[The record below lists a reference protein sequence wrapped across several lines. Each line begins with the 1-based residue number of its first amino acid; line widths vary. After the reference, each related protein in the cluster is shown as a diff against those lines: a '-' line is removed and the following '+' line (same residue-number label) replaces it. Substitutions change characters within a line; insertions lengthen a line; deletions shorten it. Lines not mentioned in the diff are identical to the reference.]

1 MSIRVREFTLIV
13 LFVVATM
20 FAPIV
25 NVAFADTQD
34 VRKVEA
40 QRNQIRAQINRLQRL
55 ERQENNKL
63 TKNQQKLENNQE
75 KLRKSQNL
83 YSKKQAN
90 IVKLQKDLNYYLNQ
104 YNIRQKS
111 TAERIRFIYKTKH
124 TLILDLLLSTS
135 SITEFMDRIYYQ
147 NLIIQSDKKKMQS
160 YRQEAQQIALLKQKL
175 EGEKRELS
183 GLIKVI
189 DKENSKIKSTISQ
202 NRRMIEK
209 IQKDKRAYERSER
222 ELKRQSDSLAN
233 IISKTTKNS
242 GVAVGGGFIMPV
254 TGRISSPFG
263 WRTHP
268 IFKSRTFHSGIDI
281 AAPHGTPIKAANAGK
296 VIYSGWYGGYG
307 RVVILDHGSCTGQP
321 TTTLYAHMSR
331 QKVTVGTNVTR
342 GQVIGLVGS
351 TGYSTGP
358 HLHFEVR
365 INGKP
370 NNPKNYL

>member
-1 MSIRVREFTLIV
+1 MRINVRVFIFIAFFVAMFFTTSI
-13 LFVVATM
+13 
-20 FAPIV
+20 
-25 NVAFADTQD
+25 NYAFANTATTSN
-34 VRKVEA
+34 VE
-40 QRNQIRAQINRLQRL
+40 QKRNQIRAQINRLQRL

-63 TKNQQKLENNQE
+63 NKNQQKLENNQE
-75 KLRKSQNL
+75 KLRKSQRK
-83 YSKKQAN
+83 YTEKQQS
-90 IVKLQKDLNYYLNQ
+90 IVKLQKDLSYYLNQ
-104 YNIRQKS
+104 YNIRQKA

-124 TLILDLLLSTS
+124 TLVLDLLLSTS
-135 SITEFMDRIYYQ
+135 SITDFMDRIYFQ

-160 YRQEAQQIALLKQKL
+160 YRQEAQEIALIKQKL
-175 EGEKRELS
+175 ETEKKELS
-183 GLIKVI
+183 NLIKVI

-209 IQKDKRAYERSER
+209 IQNDKRAYERSER
-222 ELKRQSDSLAN
+222 ELKRQSDNLTN
-233 IISKTTKNS
+233 IISKSTKNS
-242 GVAVGGGFIMPV
+242 GVSVSGSFITPV
-254 TGRISSPFG
+254 NGRISSPFG

-281 AAPHGTPIKAANAGK
+281 AAPHGTPIQAANAGK

-331 QKVTVGTNVTR
+331 QKVTVGQTVAR
-342 GQVIGLVGS
+342 GHIIGLVGS